1 MNEAKRNTGFAATV
15 NAAVGFNQT
24 AQADLARVQTDGRT
38 ARENQVQEA
47 GYAALGLA
55 QTEKDQALQEY
66 LRPRRPVPRVSLGQS
81 AHPPATRMPHHSSM
95 FGHPKEDIVAGVV
108 VFLVALP
115 LCLGIAVACGVPPI
129 SGLIAG
135 IVGGLV
141 VPFLSRSALSVTGPA
156 AGLTSIVL
164 MEVQQLGGIPPFLLA
179 VMIAGVLQVLLGV
192 LRSGRF
198 AALVP
203 SAVIKGM
210 LAAIGITI
218 VYKQLPVAFGVMGS
232 LGDIRSQMSTGALL
246 IAAVSLLILYG
257 WKYTPMARF
266 KLISPALI
274 VVVVASGMASMFAS
288 IPSLA
293 LDASHFVNVPLGGIS
308 ALYSALPRPDFGA
321 ISNPQVW
328 LAGATIAIVASIET
342 LLSLQ
347 AVDRLDPLKRHS
359 PPDRELLAQGA
370 ANTVSGFLG
379 GLPVTAVIVRSG
391 ANVAAGGRD
400 RMSALVHG
408 LLLLVAVLFAG
419 PLLKLIPLAC
429 LAAVLIQV
437 GLNLCKPA
445 LFTTQIRLGVTQLLP
460 FAITI
465 AAVLAL
471 DLLKGVII
479 GILVGIVFVLYE
491 NSKRAVVAERDE
503 AGIWRLRF
511 RRDGTFVSKPGIVTT
526 LDEVNDGEQ
535 VVIDGTGEYID
546 HDVKEVLATF
556 VQDAQHRNI
565 SVTVVGIDLDNVKGS
580 GGH

>member
-1 MNEAKRNTGFAATV
+1 MHHQPSLF
-15 NAAVGFNQT
+15 
-24 AQADLARVQTDGRT
+24 
-38 ARENQVQEA
+38 
-47 GYAALGLA
+47 GY
-55 QTEKDQALQEY
+55 
-66 LRPRRPVPRVSLGQS
+66 
-81 AHPPATRMPHHSSM
+81 
-95 FGHPKEDIVAGVV
+95 PKEDAVAGVV

-115 LCLGIAVACGVPPI
+115 LCLGIAVACGVPPV

-141 VPFLSRSALSVTGPA
+141 VPLISRSPLSITGPA

-164 MEVQQLGGIPPFLLA
+164 AEVAHLGGIPPFLAA
-179 VMIAGVLQVLLGV
+179 VMIAGGLQVLFGV
-192 LRSGRF
+192 LRAGRY

-218 VYKQLPVAFGVMGS
+218 IWKQLPVAFGVTGG
-232 LGDIRSQMSTGALL
+232 LTDIPGQVHAGAAI
-246 IAAVSLLILYG
+246 IAAVSLAVLYG
-257 WKYTPMARF
+257 WKHTPFAKF

-274 VVVVASGMASMFAS
+274 VVVLASTLAKMLEGAGM
-288 IPSLA
+288 SLGA
-293 LDASHFVNVPLGGIS
+293 GQYVDVPLGGVN
-308 ALYSALPRPDFGA
+308 ALWAALPRPDMTAFV
-321 ISNPQVW
+321 NPAVW
-328 LAGATIAIVASIET
+328 VTGATIAVVASVET
-342 LLSLQ
+342 LLSVQ

-370 ANTVSGFLG
+370 ANAVSGFLG

-391 ANVAAGGRD
+391 ANVAAGGRE
-400 RMSALVHG
+400 RLSALVHG
-408 LLLLVAVLFAG
+408 VLLLLAVLFFG
-419 PLLKLIPLAC
+419 VLLNQIPLAA

-445 LFTTQIRLGVTQLLP
+445 LFSTQVKLGVTQLLP

-471 DLLKGVII
+471 DLLKGVIV
-479 GILVGIVFVLYE
+479 GIIMGIVFVLYE
-491 NSKRAVVAERDE
+491 NARRAVVAEKD
-503 AGIWRLRF
+503 AQGVWRMRF
-511 RRDGTFVSKPGIVTT
+511 RRDGTFVSKPGIMAV
-526 LDEVNDGEQ
+526 LDDVDDGEE

-556 VQDAQHRNI
+556 AADAAHRKI
-565 SVTVVGIDLDNVKGS
+565 KVTLVGIDMTHAQAG